1 MFTITNQQ
9 ILRSELFDLIDQA
22 VANIEAHVDFSKVE
36 PHLTKELKSLGARS
50 LKLNLAIEP
59 EHRFDAQQDHDTL
72 IKHVTSTWPKGHDMR
87 KVAYEY
93 INVNQ
98 RRSAIAAILTN
109 PKKISFVVRS
119 TIRGLIQAE
128 LGAKRGVGISMSEL
142 INKVPLKVTEI
153 TLKNGSTKPINLFG
167 QDELKTQ
174 LISELA
180 ELDLIDVSISQ
191 HTHMCSLPKELSKLT
206 SDKLWDRAE
215 LLTHVL
221 DKKTILTE
229 PMYLDPTDLITRSSW
244 YYRTPNLSPD
254 QIEFVN
260 TMHSIKYQFVDN
272 ALDLIADAYLEH
284 LKDDNG
290 NLPEGYETWVP
301 KRIQFFKAQIKA
313 SQANGGHYIAGKFD
327 SSLRW
332 YMQAEIGHMQTSPA
346 LRALVKVADIQSKV
360 KYDFKN
366 NVVQMYA
373 TLMKV
378 RSLAKYVGLVPEA
391 DREEDIR
398 WQIAKTLNSKLEVDI
413 FCKDNV
419 KPLFMVWAYN
429 AGKNRILDGVTV
441 EEEGMFGIT
450 AKNVKVPGL
459 IELTGAAN
467 TEKNR
472 DIIWSA
478 FEETVVELAP
488 AIVALKQV
496 FKKLIKHNPLNETQW
511 TLPDGAIAQYASPDT
526 LSETLFFVDS
536 KGKQHQHTHYR
547 KMIVENV
554 KSAGLLPRVIHSF
567 DAYVARQLVIRAAR
581 LGITIVPNHDSFTF
595 DSKHE
600 QIVFDLIEQLFIEL
614 LESDHFGL
622 VVMEL
627 NKARK
632 SLAIKDRSGTVVT
645 DQLMW
650 DKYGKLTVA
659 DLLQSNPV
667 DLED

>member
-1 MFTITNQQ
+1 MFTMTNSQ
-9 ILRSELFDLIDQA
+9 ILRSELFDLIDTA
-22 VANIEAHVDFSKVE
+22 VSNIDAHVDFSTVEAHLNKVVR
-36 PHLTKELKSLGARS
+36 ELNAES
-50 LKLNLAIEP
+50 LKLNLSIP
-59 EHRFDAQQDHDTL
+59 EAQRFDAQQPHDDL
-72 IKHVTSTWPKGHDMR
+72 IKYITSTWPKGYELR
-87 KVAYEY
+87 TTAYNY
-93 INVNQ
+93 VNVNQ
-98 RRSAIAAILTN
+98 RKSALVAILSN
-109 PKKISFVVRS
+109 PQKLTMVVKS

-142 INKVPLKVTEI
+142 INKVPLKVKEL
-153 TLKNGSTKPINLFG
+153 TLKNGTTKPLSLFA
-167 QDELKTQ
+167 QDELKAQ
-174 LISELA
+174 LIAELA
-180 ELDLIDVSISQ
+180 ELNLIDIRISQ
-191 HTHMCSLPKELSKLT
+191 HTHMCSLPKVLSKLT
-206 SDKLWDRAE
+206 SEALWDRAE
-215 LLTHVL
+215 LLTDIL
-221 DKKTILTE
+221 DKKTLLTE
-229 PMYLDPTDLITRSSW
+229 PMYLDPSDLITRSSW

-272 ALDLIADAYLEH
+272 ALDLIENAYLDH

-290 NLPEGYETWVP
+290 NLPEGYESWVP
-301 KRIQFFKAQIKA
+301 KRVQFFKAQIKA
-313 SQANGGHYIAGKFD
+313 SQANGGHYIPGKFD

-346 LRALVKVADIQSKV
+346 LRALVKVADIQNKV

-373 TLMKV
+373 TLMKI

-398 WQIAKTLNSKLEVDI
+398 WQIAKTLNAKLEVDV

-450 AKNVKVPGL
+450 SKNVKVPGL
-459 IELTGAAN
+459 LALTGAAN

-472 DIIWSA
+472 DIIWGA

-496 FKKLIKHNPLNETQW
+496 FKKLIKFNPLNETSW
-511 TLPDGAIAQYASPDT
+511 TMPDGAIAQYASPDT
-526 LSETLFFVDS
+526 LSETLFFVGS
-536 KGKQHQHTHYR
+536 NGKQHQHTHYR

-595 DSKHE
+595 DVKHE

-614 LESDHFGL
+614 LESDYFGK
-622 VVMEL
+622 VVTEL
-627 NKARK
+627 NKAKK
-632 SLAIKDRSGTVVT
+632 SLAIKDRSGKIIT
-645 DQLMW
+645 DALMW
-650 DKYGKLTVA
+650 EKYGKLTVE